1 MEDMIY
7 RRKMVMKMVVS
18 TKDNDAE
25 ADDCKDLKHD
35 DHDDGSQ
42 ADRDVMDAA
51 AAYNRPSSN
60 NCLLLLILILI
71 LITIIITIII
81 TISSPFP
88 ACLDLRNKVP
98 CFRPK
103 KISAYFISGANCLR
117 QWICIH

>member
-1 MEDMIY
+1 MTMG
-7 RRKMVMKMVVS
+7 VS

-60 NCLLLLILILI
+60 NCLLILILLL
-71 LITIIITIII
+71 LITITITIII
-81 TISSPFP
+81 TISSPYP

-98 CFRPK
+98 
-103 KISAYFISGANCLR
+103 
-117 QWICIH
+117 

>member
-1 MEDMIY
+1 MTIG
-7 RRKMVMKMVVS
+7 VS

-60 NCLLLLILILI
+60 NCLLLLI
-71 LITIIITIII
+71 IITIII
-81 TISSPFP
+81 TTSSPYP

-98 CFRPK
+98 CF
-103 KISAYFISGANCLR
+103 
-117 QWICIH
+117 

>member
-1 MEDMIY
+1 MTMG
-7 RRKMVMKMVVS
+7 VS

-60 NCLLLLILILI
+60 NFLLIS
-71 LITIIITIII
+71 
-81 TISSPFP
+81 SSPSLSPYHHHFKP
-88 ACLDLRNKVP
+88 VWTSRIKSHVFD
-98 CFRPK
+98 K
-103 KISAYFISGANCLR
+103 KTISAYLIQGQTACVHGFAFISAHFHM
-117 QWICIH
+117 CIYIGYQRD

>member
-1 MEDMIY
+1 MTMG
-7 RRKMVMKMVVS
+7 VS

-60 NCLLLLILILI
+60 NCLLLLIIL
-71 LITIIITIII
+71 TT
-81 TISSPFP
+81 
-88 ACLDLRNKVP
+88 AG
-98 CFRPK
+98 
-103 KISAYFISGANCLR
+103 KI
-117 QWICIH
+117 QMM

>member
-1 MEDMIY
+1 
-7 RRKMVMKMVVS
+7 MVMTMGVS

-60 NCLLLLILILI
+60 NCLLLLILILLI
-71 LITIIITIII
+71 LIIIIFITIII
-81 TISSPFP
+81 TISSPYP

-98 CFRPK
+98 CF
-103 KISAYFISGANCLR
+103 
-117 QWICIH
+117 

>member
-7 RRKMVMKMVVS
+7 RRKMVMTMGVS

-60 NCLLLLILILI
+60 NCLLLLLII
-71 LITIIITIII
+71 ITITIII
-81 TISSPFP
+81 TISSPYP
-88 ACLDLRNKVP
+88 AC
-98 CFRPK
+98 
-103 KISAYFISGANCLR
+103 
-117 QWICIH
+117 

>member
-1 MEDMIY
+1 MEDMIW
-7 RRKMVMKMVVS
+7 RRKMAMTMGVS

-42 ADRDVMDAA
+42 ADTDVMDAA

-60 NCLLLLILILI
+60 NCLLILI
-71 LITIIITIII
+71 ITITITIII

-98 CFRPK
+98 CF
-103 KISAYFISGANCLR
+103 
-117 QWICIH
+117 

>member
-1 MEDMIY
+1 MI
-7 RRKMVMKMVVS
+7 MGVS

-60 NCLLLLILILI
+60 NCLLIIIIILT
-71 LITIIITIII
+71 ITITIII

-88 ACLDLRNKVP
+88 AFLDLRNKVP
-98 CFRPK
+98 CF
-103 KISAYFISGANCLR
+103 
-117 QWICIH
+117 

>member
-7 RRKMVMKMVVS
+7 RRRMVMTMGVS

-25 ADDCKDLKHD
+25 ADDCNDLKHD

-60 NCLLLLILILI
+60 NCLLLLII
-71 LITIIITIII
+71 IIITIII
-81 TISSPFP
+81 TISSPFQ
-88 ACLDLRNKVP
+88 ACLDLKNKVP
-98 CFRPK
+98 CF
-103 KISAYFISGANCLR
+103 
-117 QWICIH
+117 